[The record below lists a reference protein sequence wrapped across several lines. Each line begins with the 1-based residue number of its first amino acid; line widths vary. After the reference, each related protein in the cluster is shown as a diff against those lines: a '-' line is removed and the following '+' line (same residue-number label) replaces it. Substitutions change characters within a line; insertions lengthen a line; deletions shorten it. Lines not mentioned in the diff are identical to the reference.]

1 MTSTQMEPIATVR
14 DLRKNYDA
22 ITAVDGVS
30 FDILRG
36 EIFGLLGPN
45 GAGKTTTISILS
57 GILQPSAGDVQVAGF
72 DARAA
77 VPAMRMALG
86 VVPQELSIYMK
97 LTGRENLE
105 FFGALYGMRGSALTE
120 RVNSMLTMVGLSERA
135 GDRAADYS
143 GGMKR
148 RLNLAVGLMHNPQLL
163 LLDEPTVGVDPQSRN
178 HIFEGVRSLNNQ
190 GLTVLYTSHYME
202 EVEALCDR
210 VGIMDRGKLIA
221 CDTVPNL
228 ISSLGGSMIEV
239 GVGNSA
245 RLPALEAHLSTIELI
260 SEVEITDPV
269 KATGEQGTE
278 ENPHTLHVRTEQPNR
293 VLPLLVSA
301 LASFDTPL
309 YSLNIREPNLEDV
322 FLTLTGKI
330 LRD

>member
-1 MTSTQMEPIATVR
+1 MKLNRIHYRRKRAADLALRTRTKTYLPPAEEQLNSMADTEPIATVR
-14 DLRKNYDA
+14 SLRKNYDA

-30 FDILRG
+30 FDIMQG
-36 EIFGLLGPN
+36 EVFGLLGPN

-57 GILQPSAGDVQVAGF
+57 GILQPTDGEVMVAGF
-72 DARAA
+72 NARES

-97 LTGRENLE
+97 LSGRENLE
-105 FFGALYGMRGSALTE
+105 FFGSLYGMHGDALNA
-120 RVNSMLTMVGLSERA
+120 RVDSMLAMVGLSERA
-135 GDRAADYS
+135 ADRAADYS

-148 RLNLAVGLMHNPQLL
+148 RLNLAVGLMHNPRLL

-178 HIFEGVRSLNNQ
+178 HIFEGVRALNRE

-221 CDTVPNL
+221 CDTVANL

-239 GVGNSA
+239 GIGDSEK
-245 RLPALEAHLSTIELI
+245 LPALT
-260 SEVEITDPV
+260 
-269 KATGEQGTE
+269 
-278 ENPHTLHVRTEQPNR
+278 RY
-293 VLPLLVSA
+293 
-301 LASFDTPL
+301 LAYD
-309 YSLNIREPNLEDV
+309 
-322 FLTLTGKI
+322 
-330 LRD
+330 

>member
-1 MTSTQMEPIATVR
+1 MNTEQIATVR
-14 DLRKNYDA
+14 NLHKNFDA
-22 ITAVDGVS
+22 ITAVDGIS
-30 FDILRG
+30 LDILQG
-36 EIFGLLGPN
+36 EVFGLLGPN

-57 GILQPSAGDVQVAGF
+57 GSLKPTSGEVHVAGF
-72 DARAA
+72 DACKAP
-77 VPAMRMALG
+77 PAMRMALG

-105 FFGALYGMRGSALTE
+105 FFGSLYGMHGDALGA
-120 RVNSMLTMVGLSERA
+120 RVDSMLAMVGLSERS

-148 RLNLAVGLMHNPQLL
+148 RLNLAVGLMHNPRLL

-178 HIFEGVRSLNNQ
+178 HIFEGVRSLNQQ
-190 GLTVLYTSHYME
+190 GLSVLYTSHYME
-202 EVEALCDR
+202 EVQALCHR

-228 ISSLGGSMIEV
+228 ISSLGGSVIEI
-239 GVGNSA
+239 GIGGSD
-245 RLPALEAHLSTIELI
+245 RLPALIAHLSSMELI
-260 SEVEITDPV
+260 KDVEASDPPQDS
-269 KATGEQGTE
+269 GEHGTE
-278 ENPHTLHVRTEQPNR
+278 ENPQILRVRTEHVNR

-301 LASFDTPL
+301 LTKFGAPI

-322 FLTLTGKI
+322 FLTLTGKT

>member
-1 MTSTQMEPIATVR
+1 MQ
-14 DLRKNYDA
+14 
-22 ITAVDGVS
+22 
-30 FDILRG
+30 G
-36 EIFGLLGPN
+36 EVFGLLGPN

-57 GILQPSAGDVQVAGF
+57 GILQPTDGEVHVAGF
-72 DARAA
+72 DARKSE
-77 VPAMRMALG
+77 PAMRMALG

-97 LTGRENLE
+97 LTGKENLE
-105 FFGALYGMRGSALTE
+105 FFGSLYGMRGDALGA
-120 RVNSMLTMVGLSERA
+120 RVDSMLAMVGLSERS
-135 GDRAADYS
+135 GDRAGEYS

-148 RLNLAVGLMHNPQLL
+148 RLNLAVGLMHNPRLL

-178 HIFEGVRSLNNQ
+178 HIFEGVRALNRQ

-228 ISSLGGSMIEV
+228 IASLGGSMIDI
-239 GVGNSA
+239 GIGGFDRLSA
-245 RLPALEAHLSTIELI
+245 LTSYLTTIDLI
-260 SEVEITDPV
+260 KEVEIADPPSGSD
-269 KATGEQGTE
+269 AHGTE
-278 ENPHTLHVRTEQPNR
+278 ENPRTLHVRTEQPNR

-301 LASFDTPL
+301 LTKFDLPL
-309 YSLNIREPNLEDV
+309 YSLSIRESNLEDV
-322 FLTLTGKI
+322 FLTLTGKT

>member
-1 MTSTQMEPIATVR
+1 MTETEPIATVR
-14 DLRKNYDA
+14 GLRKNYDA

-30 FDILRG
+30 FDIMRG
-36 EIFGLLGPN
+36 EVFGLLGPN

-57 GILQPSAGDVQVAGF
+57 GSLQPTEGDVHVAGF
-72 DARAA
+72 DALHP
-77 VPAMRMALG
+77 VPAMRMAIG

-105 FFGALYGMRGSALTE
+105 FFGSLYGMHGEALKE
-120 RVNSMLTMVGLSERA
+120 RVDGMLAMVGLTDRA
-135 GDRAADYS
+135 GDRASDYS

-178 HIFEGVRSLNNQ
+178 HIFEGVRALNRQ

-202 EVEALCDR
+202 EVEALCTR

-228 ISSLGGSMIEV
+228 MSSQGGSVIDV
-239 GVGNSA
+239 GIGGSD
-245 RLPALEAHLSTIELI
+245 RLSLI
-260 SEVEITDPV
+260 HI
-269 KATGEQGTE
+269 
-278 ENPHTLHVRTEQPNR
+278 
-293 VLPLLVSA
+293 
-301 LASFDTPL
+301 
-309 YSLNIREPNLEDV
+309 
-322 FLTLTGKI
+322 
-330 LRD
+330 